1 MKSYYFAGMDE
12 RNERFMWSLMLRP
25 HPHPPLPQ
33 EVNNNEEGEDKNDKN
48 KKLRRRD
55 DSSPGQFFY
64 LAPKMPLGVFQEE
77 QKEED
82 DDEDGPTF
90 VICFNGAVAKK
101 EKK

>member
-1 MKSYYFAGMDE
+1 MDE

-25 HPHPPLPQ
+25 HSHPPPLPQ
-33 EVNNNEEGEDKNDKN
+33 EVNNNIDEGEDKNDKN
-48 KKLRRRD
+48 KKLLRHD

-77 QKEED
+77 QKEEEE
-82 DDEDGPTF
+82 DEDGPTL
-90 VICFNGAVAKK
+90 VIYFNGAVAKK